1 MVLLVRNRTNDIEL
15 LSLELVSSSI
25 ITVVKEHP
33 YCALYSG
40 VL

>member
-33 YCALYSG
+33 YCALFSG